1 LVFCNARIDAGPRT
15 APVGLVYAA
24 NLQYTDQTIY

>member
-1 LVFCNARIDAGPRT
+1 VFCNARINAGPRA

-24 NLQYTDQTIY
+24 NLQYSDETIY